1 LGSPNADT
9 IVAVATAPG
18 RGAVGIVRLSG
29 ADARVIAET
38 LTARTL
44 VPRRADLAYFR
55 DSDGE
60 PLDQGLVLYFAA
72 PASYTGEDSAEFHCH
87 GSPVVLSMVLDRCV
101 ELGARTARPGEFTE
115 RAYLNGKLDLP
126 QAEAVADVIDASS
139 RQAARSAVRSLE
151 GAFSKELVALR
162 QALIN
167 LRILV
172 EASLDF
178 PEDDAGVISTNDLN
192 ERISHLRLELDGI
205 IRRAGQ
211 GKLLREGARVVLL
224 GEANVGKSS
233 LLNALA
239 GDELAIVT
247 DVPGTTRDLVRA
259 VVLVNGIPFTIID
272 TAGLRP
278 TADVVERMGIER
290 AVAAAE
296 TADLVLQVVDGPMA
310 PNAVDPE
317 FVVPVTLPRRRIVV
331 RNKIDLRGEPAS
343 TVKLEGIPVL
353 SVSARTGEGLDLLRT
368 ALAESVGADS
378 EALEGVY
385 LSRSRHVEALRAAS
399 ANLRQA
405 GSLGRDGLELV
416 AEELR
421 YAEVRLGDI
430 LGRRTSDDLLGD
442 IFRSFCIGK

>member
-1 LGSPNADT
+1 
-9 IVAVATAPG
+9 
-18 RGAVGIVRLSG
+18 
-29 ADARVIAET
+29 
-38 LTARTL
+38 
-44 VPRRADLAYFR
+44 
-55 DSDGE
+55 
-60 PLDQGLVLYFAA
+60 
-72 PASYTGEDSAEFHCH
+72 
-87 GSPVVLSMVLDRCV
+87 
-101 ELGARTARPGEFTE
+101 
-115 RAYLNGKLDLP
+115 
-126 QAEAVADVIDASS
+126 
-139 RQAARSAVRSLE
+139 
-151 GAFSKELVALR
+151 
-162 QALIN
+162 
-167 LRILV
+167 
-172 EASLDF
+172 
-178 PEDDAGVISTNDLN
+178 
-192 ERISHLRLELDGI
+192 
-205 IRRAGQ
+205 
-211 GKLLREGARVVLL
+211 VVLL